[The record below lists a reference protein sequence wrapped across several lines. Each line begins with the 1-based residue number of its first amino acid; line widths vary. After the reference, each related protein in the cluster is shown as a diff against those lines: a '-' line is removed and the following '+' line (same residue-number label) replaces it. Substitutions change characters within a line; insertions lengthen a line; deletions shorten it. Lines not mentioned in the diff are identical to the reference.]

1 MTTLDT
7 APGLRDRKKAR
18 TRDAIV
24 EATVALF
31 LQRGVDA
38 TTVEDIA
45 AAADVSPRTFFRY
58 FGSKDDVIFDAFGE
72 QIDRLLALLRSR
84 PADEPVFTSLR
95 TAARQL
101 ITEVETTSQ
110 EPLAL
115 LALIHGHPGL
125 HAAYLAHLD
134 GVEAEVAAWAAD
146 RLGLAPGDLRPRLLA
161 AAALT
166 ARRVATDRWLES
178 DGAEDLATLLDDALA
193 QLASGL
199 D

>member
-1 MTTLDT
+1 MTTLHP

-24 EATVALF
+24 EAAVTHF

-45 AAADVSPRTFFRY
+45 ATADVSPRTFFRY
-58 FGSKDDVIFDAFGE
+58 FASKDDVVFAGFGE
-72 QIDRLLALLRSR
+72 QIDRLLALLRAR

-95 TAARQL
+95 TAARLL
-101 ITEVETTSQ
+101 ITEVEMGSE

-125 HAAYLAHLD
+125 HAAYLANLD
-134 GVEAEVAAWAAD
+134 SVEAQVAAWAAD
-146 RLGLAPGDLRPRLLA
+146 RLGLEPGDVRPRLLA
-161 AAALT
+161 AAALA

-178 DGAEDLATLLDDALA
+178 AGAEDLADLLDDALA

>member
-1 MTTLDT
+1 MTTLDPT
-7 APGLRDRKKAR
+7 PGLRDRKKAR
-18 TRDAIV
+18 TRDAIA
-24 EATVALF
+24 EAAIALF
-31 LQRGVDA
+31 LERGVDA

-58 FGSKDDVIFDAFGE
+58 FASKDDVVFDAFGE
-72 QIDRLLALLRSR
+72 QIDRLLGLLHAR

-95 TAARQL
+95 AAARRL
-101 ITEVETTSQ
+101 ITEVESASE

-115 LALIHGHPGL
+115 LTLIHGHPGL

-134 GVEAEVAAWAAD
+134 GVEAQVAAWAAD
-146 RLGLAPGDLRPRLLA
+146 RLGLEPGDLRPRLLA

-178 DGAEDLATLLDDALA
+178 DGADDLATLLDDALA
-193 QLASGL
+193 QLAEGL